1 MITPKDRFDYLS
13 RFVRRPLSEARE
25 ALINVRADELSVSD
39 KALYAQITEA
49 VNTLERKMRSLSEQW
64 LKGKIDKK

>member
-49 VNTLERKMRSLSEQW
+49 INALERTMRRLSEQW
-64 LKGKIDKK
+64 LKAKVL

>member
-25 ALINVRADELSVSD
+25 ALINVRADELSVP
-39 KALYAQITEA
+39 T
-49 VNTLERKMRSLSEQW
+49 RLSTRR
-64 LKGKIDKK
+64 